1 MVFFRHDD
9 PVADLVFAILA
20 VVVVGFTFVEHRWKF
35 LTQWLMGKRGRDWP
49 TVNALIDVVSVVVQ
63 TEETRYGERVIG
75 YQATLTYF
83 YRNPDL
89 QMGEYCRMFDG
100 EREANV
106 WANSYKGRNVPV
118 RVDPR
123 DSSSSV
129 LLPSD
134 LDSLIPTVSA
144 TS

>member
-1 MVFFRHDD
+1 MAKVGLAVAVPEVSVPVPIELPLLRKLTVPVAAVGETEAVRVTLLPAVTDD
-9 PVADLVFAILA
+9 P
-20 VVVVGFTFVEHRWKF
+20 
-35 LTQWLMGKRGRDWP
+35 
-49 TVNALIDVVSVVVQ
+49 DVVSVVVQ